1 MTDSVPAPVPD
12 EPPTGGAPPI
22 PPTRPSFFDRLA
34 SNPSTAAIILI
45 TVIVF
50 IGQTITQQ
58 LYGFDLLLAVGAKSN
73 ADIMHGQIW
82 RLLTPIFLHVGLLHI
97 GVNMY
102 SLYII
107 GPAVERPFGS
117 ARFTAI
123 YFLSGVGGVASS
135 LAFSQQRS
143 AGASGAIFGLL
154 GALAGFLYI
163 HRSVFGQAASGQLRQ
178 IVFVALLNLAIGLSP
193 GIDNWGHIGG
203 LLVGIALAFL
213 LGPRYQPMWTTP
225 ESGRL
230 VDRLPWS
237 QVWIRAVLATAVVL
251 ALAFFAALSPFTR

>member
-1 MTDSVPAPVPD
+1 MTDSPPAASQA
-12 EPPTGGAPPI
+12 EPPVGGAPPVQ
-22 PPTRPSFFDRLA
+22 PRRPSFYERLA
-34 SNPSTAAIILI
+34 HNPSTAAIILI

-50 IGQTITQQ
+50 IGQTVTQQ
-58 LYGFDLLLAVGAKSN
+58 LYGFDLLLALGAKSN
-73 ADIMHGQIW
+73 AEIMRGQIW
-82 RLLTPIFLHVGLLHI
+82 RLLTPVFLHIGLLHI

-117 ARFTAI
+117 PRFTAI
-123 YFLSGVGGVASS
+123 YFLSGIGGVASS
-135 LAFSQQRS
+135 LAFSQQPS

-154 GALAGFLYI
+154 GALAGFLFL

-193 GIDNWGHIGG
+193 GIDNWGHVGG
-203 LLVGIALAFL
+203 LIVGIALAFV
-213 LGPRYQPMWTTP
+213 LGPRYQPVWTTP

-230 VDRLPWS
+230 VDQHPWS
-237 QVWIRAVLATAVVL
+237 RVWIRAVLATAIVL
-251 ALAFFAALSPFTR
+251 ALAFFAALSPFSR

>member
-1 MTDSVPAPVPD
+1 VTDPAPIPDPD
-12 EPPTGGAPPI
+12 EPGAGPAPPI
-22 PPTRPSFFDRLA
+22 PPARPSVFERLA
-34 SNPSTAAIILI
+34 NSPSTAAIILI
-45 TVIVF
+45 TAIVF
-50 IGQTITQQ
+50 IGQTVTHQ
-58 LYGFDLLLAVGAKSN
+58 LYGVDLLLALGAKSN
-73 ADIMHGQIW
+73 ADIMNGQIW
-82 RLLTPIFLHVGLLHI
+82 RLLTPVFLHVGLLHI

-117 ARFTAI
+117 PRFTAV

-135 LAFSQQRS
+135 LAFSQQPS

-154 GALAGFLYI
+154 GALAGFLFI

-193 GIDNWGHIGG
+193 GIDNWGHVGG
-203 LLVGIALAFL
+203 LLVGIGLAFA

-225 ESGRL
+225 EGGRL
-230 VDRLPWS
+230 VDQQPWS
-237 QVWIRAVLATAVVL
+237 RVWIRAVLATAIVLVL
-251 ALAFFAALSPFTR
+251 AFLATLSPLSR